1 MAKLESSRHFFEQ
14 LEMVGCF
21 PHPSRDLKKS
31 PGSWRFGRGQGWER
45 PLFTGAKMG
54 RFDEL

>member
-1 MAKLESSRHFFEQ
+1 MAKWPLKAPGIFEQ

-31 PGSWRFGRGQGWER
+31 PGSWRFGSGQGWER
-45 PLFTGAKMG
+45 PLFTGA
-54 RFDEL
+54 